1 MPKANQDDVNGENK
15 NDDQGRLKINM
26 YQTVIYF
33 KDDLS
38 EEMLEALRVLCDQA
52 FDNRGGKASLSENSL
67 PPFCLIY
74 EGEEELFCC
83 MQMANVDLSEVEGFR
98 ETIKSWHWIDENPG
112 ENHDI
117 LAALSIPVYMGD

>member
-1 MPKANQDDVNGENK
+1 MLPEKKKSKTEGQGILSPSPRPPNPQIKMGSRLWG
-15 NDDQGRLKINM
+15 DQGRLKIIM

-74 EGEEELFCC
+74 EGEEELFG
-83 MQMANVDLSEVEGFR
+83 N
-98 ETIKSWHWIDENPG
+98 N
-112 ENHDI
+112 I
-117 LAALSIPVYMGD
+117 LNF